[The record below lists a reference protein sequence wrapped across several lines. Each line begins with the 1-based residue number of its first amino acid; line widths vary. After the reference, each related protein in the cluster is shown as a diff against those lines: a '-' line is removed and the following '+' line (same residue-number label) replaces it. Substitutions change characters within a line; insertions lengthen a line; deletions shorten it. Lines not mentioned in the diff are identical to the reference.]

1 MSSDQ
6 WLITASIA
14 VPLFIALV
22 LYATRKWV
30 QDIVIDQN
38 TVVVENEKI
47 PVKDIIMKIHMTLS
61 QNNGGSSV
69 KDSLDG
75 LTEEMA
81 TLSGKFDQHIVE
93 HGNTPAPRRLRAS
106 K

>member
-1 MSSDQ
+1 MTQDQ

-14 VPLFIALV
+14 TPLLIALV

-30 QDIVIDQN
+30 QDIVTDQN
-38 TVVVENEKI
+38 TVVLENEKV
-47 PVKDIIMKIHMTLS
+47 PVKDIIVQIHRTLS

-75 LTEEMA
+75 LKQDMSE
-81 TLSGKFDQHIVE
+81 LSGKFDQHIVE
-93 HGNTPAPRRLRAS
+93 HGNTPAPRKLRAT